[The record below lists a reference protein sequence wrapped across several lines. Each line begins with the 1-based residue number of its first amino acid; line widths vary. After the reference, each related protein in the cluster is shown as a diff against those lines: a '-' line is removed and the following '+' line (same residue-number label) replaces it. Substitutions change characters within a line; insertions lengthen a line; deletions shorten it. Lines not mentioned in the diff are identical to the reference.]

1 MKKNK
6 LFTNILAM
14 ALVMIAMIVVVITV
28 GLFRTSPEE
37 TLEGQAETTDYRLSS
52 KVPARVLE
60 IRVKEGDFVH
70 RGDTLVVLEAPDV
83 EAKLSQANA
92 AYDAAKAM
100 EEKAYNGARQED
112 IQAAYEMWQKAKA
125 AVEVTEKTYN
135 RVQRL
140 FESGVMAE
148 QKRDEAKAQ
157 YEAAKATEKAAKAKY
172 DMAVNG
178 TRKEDKSMAQAQAE
192 RAKGAIAEVNSYIN
206 ETVLTATADGQI
218 TEIFPEV
225 GELVGTGA
233 PIMNVSVVSDVW
245 FTFNLREDKLKGYSV
260 GTKAEVYVPAVD
272 KTIPVRITLMKD
284 VGSFA
289 VWKATKALDDI
300 DLKTFEVQ
308 AHPLQ
313 PVDGIL
319 SGMSAVLKKSHQPK
333 TMPTGTSANK
343 KTKHHEHQK
352 QDSQKTRHDRPKGTE
367 DVFAS
372 SALSL
377 LHDHCSAVLPY
388 LSYLADGRR
397 LADQVASSNGG
408 RRQYPHHAHHH
419 PHTRVDGRGEVRPSL
434 FNVRRGKK
442 SNAARRNIRI
452 LLSA

>member
-1 MKKNK
+1 MKKNRI
-6 LFTNILAM
+6 FTSILAM
-14 ALVMIAMIVVVITV
+14 ALVLIAVIVVIITV
-28 GLFRTSPEE
+28 GLFRTTKEE

-92 AYDAAKAM
+92 AYSAAKAM
-100 EEKAYNGARQED
+100 EEKAHNGARQED
-112 IQAAYEMWQKAKA
+112 IQAAYEMWQKSKA
-125 AVEVTEKTYN
+125 AVDVTEKTYH

-140 FESGVMAE
+140 FENGVKAE

-157 YEAAKATEKAAKAKY
+157 YDAAIATEKAARAKY

-178 TRKEDKSMAQAQAE
+178 ARKEDKSMAMAQAE
-192 RAKGAIAEVNSYIN
+192 RAKGAIAEVNSYIK

-245 FTFNLREDKLKGYSV
+245 FTFNIREDKLKGYSI
-260 GTKAEVYVPAVD
+260 GTQAEVYVPAVD

-289 VWKATKALDDI
+289 VWKATKALDDL

-308 AHPLQ
+308 AHPLK
-313 PVDGIL
+313 PVEGIL
-319 SGMSAVLKKSHQPK
+319 SGMSAVLKK
-333 TMPTGTSANK
+333 PTSSPDNANNN
-343 KTKHHEHQK
+343 
-352 QDSQKTRHDRPKGTE
+352 TRK
-367 DVFAS
+367 
-372 SALSL
+372 
-377 LHDHCSAVLPY
+377 
-388 LSYLADGRR
+388 
-397 LADQVASSNGG
+397 
-408 RRQYPHHAHHH
+408 
-419 PHTRVDGRGEVRPSL
+419 
-434 FNVRRGKK
+434 
-442 SNAARRNIRI
+442 
-452 LLSA
+452 

>member
-1 MKKNK
+1 MKKNRI
-6 LFTNILAM
+6 FTSILAM
-14 ALVMIAMIVVVITV
+14 ALVLIAVIVVVITV
-28 GLFRTSPEE
+28 GLFRTTKEE
-37 TLEGQAETTDYRLSS
+37 TLEGQAETTDHRLSS

-92 AYDAAKAM
+92 AYSAAKAM
-100 EEKAYNGARQED
+100 EEKAHNGARQED
-112 IQAAYEMWQKAKA
+112 IQAAYEMWQKSKA
-125 AVEVTEKTYN
+125 AVDVTEKTYH

-140 FESGVMAE
+140 FENGVMAE

-157 YEAAKATEKAAKAKY
+157 YDAARATEKAARAKY

-178 TRKEDKSMAQAQAE
+178 ARKEDKSMAMAQAE
-192 RAKGAIAEVNSYIN
+192 RAKGAIAEVNSYIK

-245 FTFNLREDKLKGYSV
+245 FTFNIREDNLKGYSI
-260 GTKAEVYVPAVD
+260 GTQAEVYVPAVD

-289 VWKATKALDDI
+289 VWKATKALDDL

-308 AHPLQ
+308 AHPLK
-313 PVDGIL
+313 PVEGVL
-319 SGMSAVLKKSHQPK
+319 SGMSAVLKK
-333 TMPTGTSANK
+333 PTSTPDNANNN
-343 KTKHHEHQK
+343 
-352 QDSQKTRHDRPKGTE
+352 TRK
-367 DVFAS
+367 
-372 SALSL
+372 
-377 LHDHCSAVLPY
+377 
-388 LSYLADGRR
+388 
-397 LADQVASSNGG
+397 
-408 RRQYPHHAHHH
+408 
-419 PHTRVDGRGEVRPSL
+419 
-434 FNVRRGKK
+434 
-442 SNAARRNIRI
+442 
-452 LLSA
+452 

>member
-1 MKKNK
+1 MKKNRI
-6 LFTNILAM
+6 FTSILAM
-14 ALVMIAMIVVVITV
+14 ALVLIAVIVVIITV
-28 GLFRTSPEE
+28 GLFRTTKEE

-92 AYDAAKAM
+92 AYSAAKAM
-100 EEKAYNGARQED
+100 EEKAHNGARQED
-112 IQAAYEMWQKAKA
+112 IQAAYEMWQKSKA
-125 AVEVTEKTYN
+125 AVDVTEKTYH

-140 FESGVMAE
+140 FENGVMAE

-157 YEAAKATEKAAKAKY
+157 YDAAIATEKAARAKY

-178 TRKEDKSMAQAQAE
+178 ARKEDKSMAMAHAE
-192 RAKGAIAEVNSYIN
+192 RATGAIAEVNSYIK

-245 FTFNLREDKLKGYSV
+245 FTFNIREDKLKGYSI
-260 GTKAEVYVPAVD
+260 GTQAEVYVPAVD

-289 VWKATKALDDI
+289 VWKATKALDDL

-308 AHPLQ
+308 AHPLK
-313 PVDGIL
+313 PVEGIL
-319 SGMSAVLKKSHQPK
+319 SGMSAVLKK
-333 TMPTGTSANK
+333 PTSSPDNANNN
-343 KTKHHEHQK
+343 
-352 QDSQKTRHDRPKGTE
+352 TRK
-367 DVFAS
+367 
-372 SALSL
+372 
-377 LHDHCSAVLPY
+377 
-388 LSYLADGRR
+388 
-397 LADQVASSNGG
+397 
-408 RRQYPHHAHHH
+408 
-419 PHTRVDGRGEVRPSL
+419 
-434 FNVRRGKK
+434 
-442 SNAARRNIRI
+442 
-452 LLSA
+452 